1 MKLSIGFSFIVLLAA
16 GAALACGPSDEE
28 IRRMVQSETAQLG
41 TQLSETV
48 IDEVAKI
55 ELPQGP
61 AGPQGPQGE
70 RGAQGPQGEQGP
82 QGDQGEVGAQGAQ
95 GERGLQGR
103 QGERGNLGAQG
114 ERGPQGRQGEQ
125 GPQGA
130 QGERGPQGPQGE
142 VGLQGAQGEQGVQ
155 GAQGERGLQGPQGER
170 GPQGVAGSPGEI
182 PSVFGTLSVREL
194 RVLDNDG
201 DPGVVL
207 DGRSL
212 ELYNSDGS
220 SYTTILATSNNGNLF
235 IATSDDTLVCVWD
248 NRIGICEVDSDGFL
262 DFIR

>member
-28 IRRMVQSETAQLG
+28 IRRMVQTETAQLG

-48 IDEVAKI
+48 RVEVAKI

-70 RGAQGPQGEQGP
+70 RGLQGPQGEVGP
-82 QGDQGEVGAQGAQ
+82 EGAQGEVGLQGAQ

-103 QGERGNLGAQG
+103 QG

-130 QGERGPQGPQGE
+130 QGEVGAQGAQGERGPRGPQGERGAQGP
-142 VGLQGAQGEQGVQ
+142 QGEQGVQ
-155 GAQGERGLQGPQGER
+155 GPQGERGLQGPQGER

-182 PSVFGTLSVREL
+182 PSVFETLSVREL
-194 RVLDNDG
+194 RVLNDEG
-201 DPGVVL
+201 DLGVVL
-207 DGRSL
+207 DGRFI
-212 ELYNSDGS
+212 EVYNYDGS
-220 SYTTILATSNNGNLF
+220 SYSTIFTTQRGGDMV
-235 IATSDDTLVCVWD
+235 IATQDRTFVCVWN
-248 NRIGICEVDSDGFL
+248 NRIGVCEVDSDGYL
-262 DFIR
+262 DFVR

>member
-28 IRRMVQSETAQLG
+28 IRRMVQTETAQLG

-70 RGAQGPQGEQGP
+70 RGAQGPQGEVGP
-82 QGDQGEVGAQGAQ
+82 EGAQGEVGAQGDQ

-103 QGERGNLGAQG
+103 QGERGL
-114 ERGPQGRQGEQ
+114 QGRQGERGAQ
-125 GPQGA
+125 GPQGEVGLQGA
-130 QGERGPQGPQGE
+130 RGERGPQGPQGE

-194 RVLDNDG
+194 RVLNDEG

-207 DGRSL
+207 DGRFI

-220 SYTTILATSNNGNLF
+220 SFTSIWATQTTGDLIILSNDG
-235 IATSDDTLVCVWD
+235 TLVCVWD
-248 NRIGICEVDSDGFL
+248 DRIGVCELDSEGFL
-262 DFIR
+262 DFVR